1 MDLYKNNGFY
11 LLIGIT
17 FRKLKIMIFGN
28 RIKVIII
35 EDEQDLLYLYREFL
49 LMKGYSIIFTDT
61 SITNILNEYK
71 KYKPDVII
79 IDYNLLDI
87 KKGIETSKK
96 MLNNFPNASILMI
109 SSITSLT
116 QTCCEEQF
124 FKDKR
129 MLYLIEPIKLQVLE
143 KSIKILAK

>member
-11 LLIGIT
+11 LLVWIT

>member
-1 MDLYKNNGFY
+1 
-11 LLIGIT
+11 
-17 FRKLKIMIFGN
+17 MIFGN
-28 RIKVIII
+28 RLKVIII

-61 SITNILNEYK
+61 NTTNILNEYK

-79 IDYNLLDI
+79 VDYNLLDI
-87 KKGIETSKK
+87 KKGIEASKN

-109 SSITSLT
+109 SAINPLT
-116 QTCCEEQF
+116 QTYHEEQF
-124 FKDKR
+124 FKDR
-129 MLYLIEPIKLQVLE
+129 RIEYLIEPIKLQVLE